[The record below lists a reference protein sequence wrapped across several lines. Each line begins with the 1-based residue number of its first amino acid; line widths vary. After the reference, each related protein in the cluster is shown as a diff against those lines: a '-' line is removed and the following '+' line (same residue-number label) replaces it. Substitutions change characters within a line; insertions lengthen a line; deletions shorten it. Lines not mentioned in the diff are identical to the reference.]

1 MTMNIHKICGV
12 NGSLDLLQ
20 EGNISSCFIQL
31 YLICPVHA
39 ILAAI
44 NVYYIRK
51 HQENHVC
58 TLGLIIK
65 SIQLLSALVVLIVVT
80 QIACSLSQ
88 LQDYNPVSYYLSLAF
103 IALAWFLTSIYMQ
116 LKNKPSFI
124 FCTFL
129 ILSWGTTIAQT
140 CRIIIHS
147 ESSEHTMNNKHHRVE
162 NYGCLVRLVLQTL
175 AVVMLMVVRLKWN
188 SSGAPNKRLHT
199 GIQAEA
205 SETDKLL
212 GSEDFRVYYSGLSK
226 DYPSEELRKVDENS
240 GILSRTMF
248 WWVYEL
254 MKKGLE
260 DKLKVAEDLYCLPAS
275 LSTKH
280 IAESFRRI
288 LQKMHKSLNRND
300 HGTCGSDEKNNATK
314 YLLLKALHKAF
325 GVQYYSIGILKFLG
339 DCLGFAGPLLLHA
352 LVSFMENK
360 QEPMEHGYYYAAGL
374 FASTL
379 VGAFISA
386 HYGYLVN
393 KVGLKIRAAVITSVY
408 HKTLAVK
415 STGLYLFSTG
425 EVVNFMSTDTDRI
438 VNFCQSFHQF
448 WSLPFQVAVS
458 LYLLHQQVGLSFLAG
473 LCFAILLIP
482 INKCL
487 AVKIRKYSENMMEK
501 KDARVKVMNEILY
514 GIRVIKFYA
523 WERMFSSKVH
533 ELRSGELK
541 NLKGMKYLDALCVYF
556 WATTPV
562 LISILTFCTYVLL
575 GNTLTAAKVFTSIA
589 LFNMLIFPLNVFPW
603 VINGLIE
610 AWVSLNRVNRFLILE
625 ELDLKEF
632 YSSSIGNGKMDSRT
646 MILLEDADFTWNSGG
661 LEADLCSTKN
671 DDVGHS
677 NDLLKHKESDGKAE
691 EKVAH
696 TQPLQKINLSAYQGQ
711 FIGVIGHVGSGK
723 SSLLSAITAD
733 MDKSQGKVY
742 VATLQDGFGLA
753 SQEPWIQHATVRE
766 NILFGKAF
774 DRSKYQAVLKACALE
789 EDLKILP
796 AHDQTEVGEN
806 GVTLSGGQ
814 KARISLARAIYQDK
828 EIYLLDDPLAAVD
841 THVASHIFTHC
852 IMGVLKHKTRILC
865 THHWK
870 YLHDADVIVA
880 MEHGKVACNGFPN
893 EVLKKTTWIS
903 KMSRKKVEENLS
915 DPGLVEEEEKDVG
928 VVKYDVYRS
937 YWQAAGVCLTISILL
952 SLFLMQA
959 SRNISDWWL
968 AYWISHDKHSQSTN
982 DTSSYGHVLWPPHAS
997 SEVHS
1002 DPEVLHATHLR
1013 IKTGSLTFYLV
1024 VYGGIAFANTV
1035 FTFFRAFLFAYGG
1048 VKAAQ
1053 VIHEKLLKS
1062 ILAAPV
1068 SFFDVT
1074 PIGRVVNRFSSDT
1087 YSIDDSLPFM
1097 MNIFLAQLFGVVG
1110 TICITCYG
1118 LPWFLLVLSP
1128 LAFFYFKIQNY
1139 YRKTSREVKRFMT
1152 VTLSPV
1158 YAHFSE
1164 TLNGLPTIRA
1174 LRASE
1179 RFRVENEKRL
1189 ELNQRA
1195 NFSGLAA
1202 SQWLSLH
1209 LQMLGVAMVT
1219 CVSFIAVLEHHFS
1232 SVDPG
1237 LVGLAISYALT
1248 ITNQLSGL
1256 VTSFTETEKQM
1267 VSVERAMQYVSGV
1280 PHEVDGLCI
1289 PPLSWPNQGKIT
1301 FNNVSLIYRPGLPPA
1316 LRQVT
1321 FETLPNEKIGIVGR
1335 TGSGKSSL
1343 FLVLFKIVSLQSG
1356 HVTIDGLDIATLH
1369 LGRLRSSLAIIPQ
1382 DPFLF
1387 CDSVRKNVDP
1397 TNQFDDA
1404 QLWHVL
1410 DCCYLKQAVLELGGL
1425 EANVGERG
1433 RNLSCGQRQLI
1444 CLARA
1449 LLTKAKVLCI
1459 DEATASVDFETDK
1472 LIQKAIRDEFQSSTV
1487 LTIAHRIETILDSDR
1502 VLVMD
1507 KAQVAEFGPP
1517 DELRRNKDSLFS
1529 TLINETY

>member
-1 MTMNIHKICGV
+1 MDTHKLCGG
-12 NGSLDLLQ
+12 NRSLDILQ
-20 EGNISSCFIQL
+20 SGYISPCFIHL
-31 YLICPVHA
+31 WLACPIHA
-39 ILAAI
+39 VLVAV
-44 NVYYIRK
+44 NVFFIAK
-51 HQENHVC
+51 HQSNPAC
-58 TLGLIIK
+58 SLQKLMKTN
-65 SIQLLSALVVLIVVT
+65 QLLLALVVLVIVAE
-80 QIACSLSQ
+80 IACSVAG
-88 LQDYNPVSYYLSLAF
+88 LQTYHPTSYVLSLAF
-103 IALAWFLTSIYMQ
+103 VAFAWLLTSIYMQ
-116 LKNKPSFI
+116 MNNRPPLML
-124 FCTFL
+124 CVLLT
-129 ILSWGTTIAQT
+129 LSWGTTIT
-140 CRIIIHS
+140 EFSTLIIRSDYNNVHI
-147 ESSEHTMNNKHHRVE
+147 NNKLHRVE
-162 NYGCLVRLVLQTL
+162 DYSTIVRLLFQTL
-175 AVVMLMVVRLKWN
+175 SLVISVVLRVKWICN
-188 SSGAPNKRLHT
+188 EFINQRLHT

-205 SETDKLL
+205 SETDRLL
-212 GSEDFRVYYSGLSK
+212 GSEDYHIYYSGLSK
-226 DYPSEELRKVDENS
+226 QQSSAELNKVDENS
-240 GILSRTMF
+240 GLLSRTTF
-248 WWVYEL
+248 WWVYKL

-260 DKLKVAEDLYCLPAS
+260 GKLKNAEDLFYLPSS
-275 LSTKH
+275 LSTKE
-280 IAESFRRI
+280 IAGAFHRV
-288 LQKMHKSLNRND
+288 LQTLRKSLCRD
-300 HGTCGSDEKNNATK
+300 STSDDGSQGKQGNLK
-314 YLLLKALHKAF
+314 KRLLLRALHKAF
-325 GVQYYSIGILKFLG
+325 GVRYYSIGILKFVG

-360 QEPMEHGYYYAAGL
+360 NEPLEHGYYYAAGL

-379 VGAFISA
+379 IGSFIST
-386 HYGYLVN
+386 HYGYVVN
-393 KVGLKIRAAVITSVY
+393 KVGLQIRAAVITSVY
-408 HKTLAVK
+408 DKTLAVK
-415 STGLYLFSTG
+415 STGLYSFSTG

-482 INKCL
+482 VNKCL
-487 AVKIRKYSENMMEK
+487 AVKIRKYSENMMDK
-501 KDARVKVMNEILY
+501 KDSRVKAMNEILY

-523 WERMFSSKVH
+523 WERMFSKKVH

-562 LISILTFCTYVLL
+562 LISILTFCTFVLL

-603 VINGLIE
+603 VLNGLIE

-625 ELDLKEF
+625 ELDWQEF
-632 YSSSIGNGKMDSRT
+632 YSSSIEDGDKDSGAMVVIENG
-646 MILLEDADFTWNSGG
+646 DFTWNAKEVDSGANSN
-661 LEADLCSTKN
+661 ETN
-671 DDVGHS
+671 DVSHS
-677 NDLLKHKESDGKAE
+677 NDLLKR
-691 EKVAH
+691 EKTYDDEADKPGH
-696 TQPLQKINLSAYQGQ
+696 TQALQNIDLSVYQGQ
-711 FIGVIGHVGSGK
+711 LVGVIGHVGSGK

-733 MDKSQGKVY
+733 MDKTQGEIY

-766 NILFGKAF
+766 NILFGKTF
-774 DRSKYQAVLKACALE
+774 DRSKYKAVLKACALE

-796 AHDQTEVGEN
+796 AYDQTEVGEN

-814 KARISLARAIYQDK
+814 KARISLARAVYQEK

-870 YLHDADVIVA
+870 YLHDADVIVV
-880 MEHGKVACNGFPN
+880 MEHGRVACVGSPHQ
-893 EVLKKTTWIS
+893 VLKEETLIR
-903 KMSRKKVEENLS
+903 KMSVSDDEKGDGDANEEENVEGN

-937 YWQAAGVCLTISILL
+937 YWRAAGVCLTFSIFL

-968 AYWISHDKHSQSTN
+968 AYWISHDKHSPSTN
-982 DTSSYGHVLWPPHAS
+982 HTSSSDHVSLFSPSRGTSAVEP
-997 SEVHS
+997 
-1002 DPEVLHATHLR
+1002 DDLHTMHVYV
-1013 IKTGSLTFYLV
+1013 KKGSLTFYLV

-1048 VKAAQ
+1048 VHAAQ

-1062 ILAAPV
+1062 ILRAPI

-1097 MNIFLAQLFGVVG
+1097 MNIFMAQLFGVAG

-1118 LPWFLLVLSP
+1118 LPWFLVVLLP
-1128 LAFFYFKIQNY
+1128 LAFLYYKIQNY
-1139 YRKTSREVKRFMT
+1139 YRKTSREVKRLMT
-1152 VTLSPV
+1152 VSLSPV

-1164 TLNGLPTIRA
+1164 TLSGLATIRA
-1174 LRASE
+1174 LRASG
-1179 RFRVENEKRL
+1179 RFLVENETRL

-1202 SQWLSLH
+1202 AQWLSLH

-1219 CVSFIAVLEHHFS
+1219 SVSFIAVLEHHFS

-1280 PHEVDGLCI
+1280 PQEVDGLVM
-1289 PPLSWPNQGKIT
+1289 PPSSWPSQGKIV
-1301 FNNVSLIYRPGLPPA
+1301 FNKVSLIYRSGLSPA
-1316 LRQVT
+1316 LRQVS

-1343 FLVLFKIVSLQSG
+1343 FLVLFKIVNIQDG
-1356 HVTIDGLDIATLH
+1356 HVTIDGVDIATLQ
-1369 LGRLRSSLAIIPQ
+1369 LERLR
-1382 DPFLF
+1382 
-1387 CDSVRKNVDP
+1387 
-1397 TNQFDDA
+1397 
-1404 QLWHVL
+1404 
-1410 DCCYLKQAVLELGGL
+1410 
-1425 EANVGERG
+1425 
-1433 RNLSCGQRQLI
+1433 
-1444 CLARA
+1444 
-1449 LLTKAKVLCI
+1449 
-1459 DEATASVDFETDK
+1459 
-1472 LIQKAIRDEFQSSTV
+1472 
-1487 LTIAHRIETILDSDR
+1487 
-1502 VLVMD
+1502 
-1507 KAQVAEFGPP
+1507 
-1517 DELRRNKDSLFS
+1517 
-1529 TLINETY
+1529 